1 MNLKNT
7 GWAFAVYKG
16 KSGVVPLNYLV
27 INKNKPITSN
37 PEETLPVP
45 RPSSMKTHRKR
56 VSFGENQIFEN
67 VDIDDYVLRKEPSV
81 SSHAKKDKNLDLQTT
96 KEKSETDVSKS
107 VEDQESKNVKNN

>member
-7 GWAFAVYKG
+7 GWAFGVCKG
-16 KSGVVPLNYLV
+16 KAGVVPLNYLV
-27 INKNKPITSN
+27 INKNKPIISN

-45 RPSSMKTHRKR
+45 KPLSIKTHTKR

-81 SSHAKKDKNLDLQTT
+81 SSQAGKDNNLESQIESKN
-96 KEKSETDVSKS
+96 TDVSKN
-107 VEDQESKNVKNN
+107 VEEESQNVTDK